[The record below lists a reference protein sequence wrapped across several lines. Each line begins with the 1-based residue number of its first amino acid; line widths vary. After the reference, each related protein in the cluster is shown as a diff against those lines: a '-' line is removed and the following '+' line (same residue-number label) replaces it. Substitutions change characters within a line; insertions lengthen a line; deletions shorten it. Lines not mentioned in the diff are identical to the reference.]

1 MPIYPNYQNYNYQQQ
16 SQTGFVTVRTE
27 DDARN
32 YPVAPGNSITF
43 MSENAPF
50 VYTKTMG
57 FNQLDRP
64 VFKKYRL
71 VEENSAQIQAETEK
85 ATNTSSED
93 LKAEY
98 EQIWSEIEQIKKDI
112 KSMRNH
118 RPRKNTKSEGIKDE

>member
-16 SQTGFVTVRTE
+16 PQTGFVTVRTE

-85 ATNTSSED
+85 ATNTPSED

-98 EQIWSEIEQIKKDI
+98 EQIWS
-112 KSMRNH
+112 
-118 RPRKNTKSEGIKDE
+118 